1 MESNSLLLNGN
12 DVLVA
17 NKHDEQLLREVEA
30 ESTPIRD
37 LPINVDVKCFNPI
50 WATRNP
56 QPNRL
61 FTIGTMSWPSNYE
74 GILWWL
80 REGYEYLQ
88 AICLDITY
96 DIVGA
101 HPPFSLKQ
109 VARQCA
115 GVRLHGYI
123 ANVESFWTCASA
135 LLVPVL
141 TGEAARLEI
150 WKAMSLGI
158 PVISTSVGCEGLALQ
173 SGEHLLVADT
183 PETLALACA
192 MVLRDKKLALYLA
205 RNAHQLMLEH
215 YNTRSN
221 LQNDRYHL

>member
-1 MESNSLLLNGN
+1 MESNSLLLNED

-17 NKHDEQLLREVEA
+17 NKHHEHLLREVEA

-37 LPINVDVKCFNPI
+37 LPINVKRFNPI

-61 FTIGTMSWPSNYE
+61 FTICTMPWPSNYE
-74 GILWWL
+74 GMLWWL

-101 HPPFSLKQ
+101 QPPLSLQQ
-109 VARQCA
+109 VARLCA

-141 TGEAARLEI
+141 TGDAARLEI
-150 WKAMSLGI
+150 WKAMALGV
-158 PVISTSVGCEGLALQ
+158 PVISTTVGCEGLTLQ

-192 MVLRDKKLALYLA
+192 MVLRDKKLAFYLA
-205 RNAHQLMLEH
+205 RNAHQLMLER

-221 LQNDRYHL
+221 LPNARYRL

>member
-1 MESNSLLLNGN
+1 MESNSLLRSKDG
-12 DVLVA
+12 VMVVS
-17 NKHDEQLLREVEA
+17 KHDEHLLRKEA
-30 ESTPIRD
+30 GESALIGD
-37 LPINVDVKCFNPI
+37 LPINVDINCFKPI
-50 WATRNP
+50 WAIRNP

-61 FTIGTMSWPSNYE
+61 LTVGAMSWPSNYE
-74 GILWWL
+74 GVLWWL
-80 REGYEYLQ
+80 RDGYEYLQ

-101 HPPFSLKQ
+101 QPPLSLQ
-109 VARQCA
+109 RLARQCA

-123 ANVESFWTCASA
+123 ANVESLWASASA

-141 TGEAARLEI
+141 IGEAAWLKI
-150 WKAMSLGI
+150 LKAMALGV
-158 PVISTSVGCEGLALQ
+158 PVISTTVGCEGLAVQ

-205 RNAHQLMLEH
+205 RNAYQLALEH
-215 YNTRSN
+215 YNARS
-221 LQNDRYHL
+221 

>member
-1 MESNSLLLNGN
+1 MESNSLLLNED

-17 NKHDEQLLREVEA
+17 SKHDEHLLRGVAA

-37 LPINVDVKCFNPI
+37 LPINVDVKRFNPI
-50 WATRNP
+50 WATRDP

-74 GILWWL
+74 GMLWWL
-80 REGYEYLQ
+80 LEGYEYLQ

-101 HPPFSLKQ
+101 QPPLSLQQ

-123 ANVESFWTCASA
+123 ANVESFWTGASA

-141 TGEAARLEI
+141 TGEAARLKI
-150 WKAMSLGI
+150 WKAMALGV
-158 PVISTSVGCEGLALQ
+158 PVISTTVGCEGLAVQ

-205 RNAHQLMLEH
+205 RNAYQLALEH
-215 YNTRSN
+215 YNARS
-221 LQNDRYHL
+221 

>member
-1 MESNSLLLNGN
+1 MESNSLLLNED

-17 NKHDEQLLREVEA
+17 SKHDEHLLREVAA

-101 HPPFSLKQ
+101 QPPLSLQQ

-141 TGEAARLEI
+141 TGEAARLKT
-150 WKAMSLGI
+150 WKAMALGV
-158 PVISTSVGCEGLALQ
+158 PVISTTVGCEGLALQ

-205 RNAHQLMLEH
+205 RNAHQLMLER

-221 LQNDRYHL
+221 LPNARYRL